1 MTDKRTIWSDFIILY
16 LKSRKPIRSIQ
27 IINRRGR
34 GNKMVDI
41 DLETVINFCDKFEK
55 EYLEILHQNAQR
67 LKVAASSVTETLKG
81 TEMATKSSVKLEM
94 IADALY
100 KATQTG
106 EERILELKKRAQR
119 ELDEKERIEGRIR

>member
-1 MTDKRTIWSDFIILY
+1 
-16 LKSRKPIRSIQ
+16 
-27 IINRRGR
+27 
-34 GNKMVDI
+34 MVDI

-100 KATQTG
+100 KDTQTG

>member
-1 MTDKRTIWSDFIILY
+1 
-16 LKSRKPIRSIQ
+16 
-27 IINRRGR
+27 
-34 GNKMVDI
+34 MVDI
-41 DLETVINFCDKFEK
+41 DLETVINFCDKLEK

>member
-1 MTDKRTIWSDFIILY
+1 MIVCKLSGKFSYQSWLIKKFSRFIITH
-16 LKSRKPIRSIQ
+16 RKC
-27 IINRRGR
+27 
-34 GNKMVDI
+34 
-41 DLETVINFCDKFEK
+41 NF
-55 EYLEILHQNAQR
+55 
-67 LKVAASSVTETLKG
+67 V
-81 TEMATKSSVKLEM
+81 